1 MTGRDLIVY
10 ILKNDLED
18 TDIFKNG
25 KIYGFLTIKE
35 AAAKLGVGTA
45 TILVWYA
52 LDEIEGFY
60 ASLPAR
66 GAWIEI
72 PKNIKDPRSERTN
85 K

>member
-60 ASLPAR
+60 AGGELYF
-66 GAWIEI
+66 
-72 PKNIKDPRSERTN
+72 PKNIKDPRSERTD